1 MRIDAKMLLALFI
14 SGANALD
21 NNKDAINNMN
31 VFPVP
36 DGDTGINMALTLSA
50 VRKMSGEEITTLKEC
65 AREAQDFIMRSARG
79 NSGAILSLFFRGFYK
94 SLKVVESIGVA
105 EMTIALRSASEQ
117 AYRAVQNPAEGTI
130 LTVMRRCAEEAE
142 NALEAKM
149 FNDDTFVEFF
159 AYLVD
164 VAQKALDETPDML
177 PVLKEVGVVDAG
189 GAGFVT
195 MLNGMLAALREDPV
209 ELISEPASVNSAAA
223 DFSEFDTDNITYPY
237 CTECVLEKAEAFS
250 GEGKA
255 DAVREFICG
264 IGDSVVF
271 IEDESIIKLHVHTD
285 HPGLVLERVGEYGM
299 LVSVKI
305 ENMRNQHSALVA
317 SKNDAAKAPIEN
329 NVEIEKVVEPQNEF
343 GFVSVCMGNGIT
355 EMFRDLG
362 ADNVIHGGQT
372 MNPSTQDII
381 DGIRM
386 TPAKTVFVLPNNKNI
401 YLVAL
406 QAAKLVKDR
415 HVEVLN
421 TKSVPQGISAMIAFS
436 AEATVEENL
445 AAMNTALDGVT
456 SISITHAIRNTTID
470 GEKIENG
477 QMLGL
482 VNGSIECVADS
493 TLECLDMLCN
503 KMTDASFVTVFY
515 GEDVSEDIAKEA
527 EAIIKSKTVDAEIM
541 LFSGG
546 QPIYDFIIS
555 VE

>member
-1 MRIDAKMLLALFI
+1 MRIDAKTLLALFI
-14 SGANALD
+14 SGAHALD

-36 DGDTGINMALTLSA
+36 DGDTGINMTLTLSA
-50 VRKMSGEEITTLKEC
+50 VRKMSDEEITTLKEC
-65 AREAQDFIMRSARG
+65 AREAQDLIMRSARG

-94 SLKVVESIGVA
+94 ALKEVDSIGVA
-105 EMTIALRSASEQ
+105 EMSMALRSACDQ

-130 LTVMRRCAEEAE
+130 LTVMRRCAEESERILAE
-142 NALEAKM
+142 GM

-164 VAQKALDETPDML
+164 VAQKALDETPEML

-195 MLNGMLAALREDPV
+195 MLNGMLAALRSDPV
-209 ELISEPASVNSAAA
+209 ELIDEPSDEPKAA
-223 DFSEFDTDNITYPY
+223 DFSEFDTASITFPY
-237 CTECVLEKAEAFS
+237 CTECVLEKADAFV
-250 GEGKA
+250 GEGTA
-255 DAVREFICG
+255 DAVREFVCS

-271 IEDESIIKLHVHTD
+271 IEDENIVKIHVHTD
-285 HPGLVLERVGEYGM
+285 HPGLVLETVGEYGTFI
-299 LVSVKI
+299 SVKV

-317 SKNDAAKAPIEN
+317 GKEEEK
-329 NVEIEKVVEPQNEF
+329 EKVLEPVNDF
-343 GFVSVCMGNGIT
+343 GFVSVCMGEGVT
-355 EMFRDLG
+355 ATFRDLG

-372 MNPSTQDII
+372 MNPSTQNII
-381 DGIRM
+381 DAIRM

-401 YLVAL
+401 YLVAI

-421 TKSVPQGISAMIAFS
+421 TKSVPQGISAMLAFS
-436 AEATVEENL
+436 ADISVEENL
-445 AAMNTALDGVT
+445 DSMNAAIEGVT
-456 SISITHAIRNTTID
+456 SMSITHAIRNTTID

-482 VNGSIECVADS
+482 MNGSIECVADS
-493 TLECLDMLCN
+493 TLECLEMLCD
-503 KMTDASFVTVFY
+503 KMTDASFITLFY
-515 GEDVSEDIAKEA
+515 GSDVSEDLAKQA
-527 EAIIKSKTVDAEIM
+527 EELVQSKTVDAEII
-541 LFSGG
+541 LVSGG

>member
-1 MRIDAKMLLALFI
+1 MRIDAKTLLALFI

-36 DGDTGINMALTLSA
+36 DGDTGINMTLTLSA
-50 VRKMSGEEITTLKEC
+50 VRKMSDEEITTLKEC
-65 AREAQDFIMRSARG
+65 AREAQDLIMRSARG

-94 SLKVVESIGVA
+94 ALKEVDSIGVA
-105 EMTIALRSASEQ
+105 EMSMALRSACDQ

-130 LTVMRRCAEEAE
+130 LTVMRRCAEESERILAE
-142 NALEAKM
+142 GM
-149 FNDDTFVEFF
+149 FNDDTFIEFF

-164 VAQKALDETPDML
+164 VAQKALDETPEML

-195 MLNGMLAALREDPV
+195 MLNGMLAALRSDPV
-209 ELISEPASVNSAAA
+209 ELIDEPSDEPKAA
-223 DFSEFDTDNITYPY
+223 DFAEFDTASITFPY
-237 CTECVLEKAEAFS
+237 CTECVLEKSDAFV
-250 GEGKA
+250 GEGTA
-255 DAVREFICG
+255 DAVREYVCS

-271 IEDESIIKLHVHTD
+271 IEDENIVKIHVHTD
-285 HPGLVLERVGEYGM
+285 HPGLVLETVGEYGTFI
-299 LVSVKI
+299 SVKV

-317 SKNDAAKAPIEN
+317 GKEEEKEKA
-329 NVEIEKVVEPQNEF
+329 VEPANDF
-343 GFVSVCMGNGIT
+343 GFVSVCMGEGVT
-355 EMFRDLG
+355 ATFRDLG

-381 DGIRM
+381 DAIRM

-421 TKSVPQGISAMIAFS
+421 TKSVPQGISAMLAFS
-436 AEATVEENL
+436 ADISTEENL
-445 AAMNTALDGVT
+445 DSMNAAIEGVT
-456 SISITHAIRNTTID
+456 SMSITHAIRNTTID

-482 VNGSIECVADS
+482 MNGSIECVADS
-493 TLECLDMLCN
+493 TLECLEMLCD
-503 KMTDASFVTVFY
+503 KMTDASFITLFY
-515 GEDVSEDIAKEA
+515 GSDVSEDDAKRA
-527 EAIIKSKTVDAEIM
+527 EELVQSKTVDAEII
-541 LFSGG
+541 LVSGG

>member
-1 MRIDAKMLLALFI
+1 MRIDAKMLLAIFV

-36 DGDTGINMALTLSA
+36 DGDTGINMTLTLSA
-50 VRKMSGEEITTLKEC
+50 VRKMNDEEITTLKQC
-65 AREAQDFIMRSARG
+65 AQRAQDLIMRSARG

-94 SLKVVESIGVA
+94 ALKYVESIGVA

-130 LTVMRRCAEEAE
+130 LTVMRRCAEAAE
-142 NALEAKM
+142 NALEEKK

-159 AYLVD
+159 AYLVE
-164 VAQKALDETPDML
+164 VAQKALDETPEML

-189 GAGFVT
+189 GCGFVT

-209 ELISEPASVNSAAA
+209 ELIDEPTSIEPAAA
-223 DFSEFDTDNITYPY
+223 DFSGFDTSDITFPY
-237 CTECVLEKAEAFS
+237 CTECVLEKSKEFY
-250 GEGKA
+250 GEGTA
-255 DAVREFICG
+255 DAVREFICT

-271 IEDESIIKLHVHTD
+271 IDDESIVKLHVHTD
-285 HPGLVLERVGEYGM
+285 HPGLVLEKVGEYGM
-299 LVSVKI
+299 FVSVKI

-317 SKNDAAKAPIEN
+317 DREEKKEK
-329 NVEIEKVVEPQNEF
+329 EKVVAPENDY
-343 GFVSVCMGNGIT
+343 GFVSVCMGEGIT
-355 EMFRDLG
+355 ATFYDLG

-421 TKSVPQGISAMIAFS
+421 TKSVPQGISAMISFS
-436 AEATVEENL
+436 AEASLEENL
-445 AAMNTALDGVT
+445 SAMNSALEAVT
-456 SISITHAIRNTTID
+456 SMSITHAIRDTTID

-482 VNGSIECVADS
+482 MNGSIECVADT
-493 TLECLDMLCN
+493 TLECLDMLCDR
-503 KMTDASFVTVFY
+503 MSDASFITVFY
-515 GEDVSEDIAKEA
+515 GADVSEETAQKA
-527 EAIIKSKTVDAEIM
+527 EALIQSKNSDAEVIVV
-541 LFSGG
+541 SGG

>member
-1 MRIDAKMLLALFI
+1 MRIDAKMLLAIFV

-36 DGDTGINMALTLSA
+36 DGDTGINMTLTLSA
-50 VRKMSGEEITTLKEC
+50 VRKMNDEEITTLKQC
-65 AREAQDFIMRSARG
+65 AQRAQDLIMRSARG

-94 SLKVVESIGVA
+94 ALKYVESIGVA
-105 EMTIALRSASEQ
+105 EMTIALRSACEQ

-130 LTVMRRCAEEAE
+130 LTVMRRCAEAAE
-142 NALEAKM
+142 NALEERK
-149 FNDDTFVEFF
+149 FNDDTFVDFF
-159 AYLVD
+159 AYLVET
-164 VAQKALDETPDML
+164 AQKTLDETPDML

-189 GAGFVT
+189 GCGFVT

-209 ELISEPASVNSAAA
+209 ELVNEPASVEPAAA
-223 DFSEFDTDNITYPY
+223 DFSNFDTSNITFPY
-237 CTECVLEKAEAFS
+237 CTECVLEKSEQFY
-250 GEGKA
+250 GEGMA
-255 DAVREFICG
+255 DAVREFICT

-271 IEDESIIKLHVHTD
+271 IEDENIVKLHVHTD
-285 HPGLVLERVGEYGM
+285 HPGLVLEKVGEYGM
-299 LVSVKI
+299 FVSVKI

-317 SKNDAAKAPIEN
+317 GKEEAL
-329 NVEIEKVVEPQNEF
+329 EKVVSPENDY
-343 GFVSVCMGNGIT
+343 GFVSVCMGAGIT
-355 EMFRDLG
+355 DTFRDLG

-421 TKSVPQGISAMIAFS
+421 TKSVPQGISAMISFS
-436 AEATVEENL
+436 PEASLEENL
-445 AAMNTALDGVT
+445 LSMNSSIEAVT
-456 SISITHAIRNTTID
+456 SMSITHAIRNTTID

-482 VNGSIECVADS
+482 MNGSIECVADS
-493 TLECLDMLCN
+493 TLECLEMLCD
-503 KMTDASFVTVFY
+503 KMTDASFITLFY
-515 GEDVSEDIAKEA
+515 GSDVSEEMAQSA
-527 EAIIKSKTVDAEIM
+527 EALVQTKNSDAEIVVV
-541 LFSGG
+541 SGG
-546 QPIYDFIIS
+546 QPLYDFIIS

>member
-1 MRIDAKMLLALFI
+1 MRIDAKTLLALFI

-36 DGDTGINMALTLSA
+36 DGDTGINMTLTLSA
-50 VRKMSGEEITTLKEC
+50 VRKMSDEEITTLKEC
-65 AREAQDFIMRSARG
+65 AREAQDLIMRSARG

-94 SLKVVESIGVA
+94 ALKEVDSIGVA
-105 EMTIALRSASEQ
+105 EMSMALRSACDQ

-130 LTVMRRCAEEAE
+130 LTVMRRCAEESERILAE
-142 NALEAKM
+142 GM
-149 FNDDTFVEFF
+149 FNDDTFIEFF

-164 VAQKALDETPDML
+164 VAQKALDETPEML

-195 MLNGMLAALREDPV
+195 MLNGMLAALRSDPV
-209 ELISEPASVNSAAA
+209 ELIDEPSDEPKAA
-223 DFSEFDTDNITYPY
+223 DFAEFDTASITFPY
-237 CTECVLEKAEAFS
+237 CTECVLEKSDAFV
-250 GEGKA
+250 GEGTA
-255 DAVREFICG
+255 DAVREFVCS

-271 IEDESIIKLHVHTD
+271 IEDENIVKIHVHTD
-285 HPGLVLERVGEYGM
+285 HPGLVLETVGEYGTFI
-299 LVSVKI
+299 SVKV

-317 SKNDAAKAPIEN
+317 GKEEEKEKA
-329 NVEIEKVVEPQNEF
+329 VEPVNDF
-343 GFVSVCMGNGIT
+343 GFVSVCMGEGVT
-355 EMFRDLG
+355 ATFRDLG

-372 MNPSTQDII
+372 MNPSTQNII
-381 DGIRM
+381 DAIRM

-421 TKSVPQGISAMIAFS
+421 TKSVPQGISAMLAFS
-436 AEATVEENL
+436 ADISTEENL
-445 AAMNTALDGVT
+445 DSMNAAIEGVT
-456 SISITHAIRNTTID
+456 SMSITHAIRNTTID

-482 VNGSIECVADS
+482 MNGSIECVADS
-493 TLECLDMLCN
+493 TLECLEMLCD
-503 KMTDASFVTVFY
+503 KMTDASFITLFY
-515 GEDVSEDIAKEA
+515 GSDVSEDDAKRA
-527 EAIIKSKTVDAEIM
+527 EELVQSKTVDAEII
-541 LFSGG
+541 LVSGG

>member
-1 MRIDAKMLLALFI
+1 MRIDAKTLLALFI

-36 DGDTGINMALTLSA
+36 DGDTGINMTLTLSA
-50 VRKMSGEEITTLKEC
+50 VRKMSDEEITTLKEC
-65 AREAQDFIMRSARG
+65 AREAQDLIMRSARG

-94 SLKVVESIGVA
+94 ALKEVDSIGVA
-105 EMTIALRSASEQ
+105 EMSMALRSACDQ

-130 LTVMRRCAEEAE
+130 LTVMRRCAEESERILAE
-142 NALEAKM
+142 GM
-149 FNDDTFVEFF
+149 FNDDTFIEFF

-164 VAQKALDETPDML
+164 VAQKALDETPEML

-195 MLNGMLAALREDPV
+195 MLNGMLAALRSDPV
-209 ELISEPASVNSAAA
+209 ELIDEPSDEPKAA
-223 DFSEFDTDNITYPY
+223 DFAEFDTASITFPY
-237 CTECVLEKAEAFS
+237 CTECVLEKSDAFV
-250 GEGKA
+250 GEGTA
-255 DAVREFICG
+255 DAVREYVCS

-271 IEDESIIKLHVHTD
+271 IEDENIVKIHVHTD
-285 HPGLVLERVGEYGM
+285 HPGLVLETVGEYGTFI
-299 LVSVKI
+299 SVKV

-317 SKNDAAKAPIEN
+317 GKEEEKEKA
-329 NVEIEKVVEPQNEF
+329 VEPVNDF
-343 GFVSVCMGNGIT
+343 GFVSVCMGEGVT
-355 EMFRDLG
+355 ATFRDLG

-372 MNPSTQDII
+372 MNPSTQNII
-381 DGIRM
+381 DAIRM

-421 TKSVPQGISAMIAFS
+421 TKSVPQGISAMLAFS
-436 AEATVEENL
+436 ADISTEENL
-445 AAMNTALDGVT
+445 DSMNAAIEGVT
-456 SISITHAIRNTTID
+456 SMSITHAIRNTTID

-482 VNGSIECVADS
+482 MNGSIECVADS
-493 TLECLDMLCN
+493 TLECLEMLCD
-503 KMTDASFVTVFY
+503 KMTDASFITLFY
-515 GEDVSEDIAKEA
+515 GSDVSEDDAKRA
-527 EAIIKSKTVDAEIM
+527 EELVQSKTVDAEII
-541 LFSGG
+541 LVSGG

>member
-1 MRIDAKMLLALFI
+1 MRIDAKTLLALFI

-36 DGDTGINMALTLSA
+36 DGDTGINMTLTLSA
-50 VRKMSGEEITTLKEC
+50 VRKMSDEEITTLKEC
-65 AREAQDFIMRSARG
+65 AREAQDLIMRSARG

-94 SLKVVESIGVA
+94 ALKEVDSIGVA
-105 EMTIALRSASEQ
+105 EMSMALRSACDQ

-130 LTVMRRCAEEAE
+130 LTVMRRCAEESERILAE
-142 NALEAKM
+142 GM
-149 FNDDTFVEFF
+149 FNDDTFIEFF

-164 VAQKALDETPDML
+164 VAQKALDETPEML

-195 MLNGMLAALREDPV
+195 MLNGMLAALRSDPV
-209 ELISEPASVNSAAA
+209 ELIDEPSDEPKAA
-223 DFSEFDTDNITYPY
+223 DFAEFDTASITFPY
-237 CTECVLEKAEAFS
+237 CTECVLEKSDAFV
-250 GEGKA
+250 GEGTA
-255 DAVREFICG
+255 DAVREFVCS

-271 IEDESIIKLHVHTD
+271 IEDENIVKIHVHTD
-285 HPGLVLERVGEYGM
+285 HPGLVLETVGEYGTFI
-299 LVSVKI
+299 SVKV

-317 SKNDAAKAPIEN
+317 GKEEEKEKA
-329 NVEIEKVVEPQNEF
+329 VEPANDF
-343 GFVSVCMGNGIT
+343 GFVSVCMGEGVT
-355 EMFRDLG
+355 ATFRDLG

-372 MNPSTQDII
+372 MNPSTQNII
-381 DGIRM
+381 DAIRM

-415 HVEVLN
+415 HVVVLN
-421 TKSVPQGISAMIAFS
+421 TKSVPQGISAMLAFS
-436 AEATVEENL
+436 ADISTEENL
-445 AAMNTALDGVT
+445 DSMNAAIEGVT
-456 SISITHAIRNTTID
+456 SMSITHAIRNTTID

-482 VNGSIECVADS
+482 MNGSIECVADS
-493 TLECLDMLCN
+493 TLECLEMLCD
-503 KMTDASFVTVFY
+503 KMTDASFITLFY
-515 GEDVSEDIAKEA
+515 GSDVSEDDAKRA
-527 EAIIKSKTVDAEIM
+527 EELVQSKTVDAEII
-541 LFSGG
+541 LVSGG

>member
-1 MRIDAKMLLALFI
+1 MRIDAKTLLALFV

-36 DGDTGINMALTLSA
+36 DGDTGINMTLTLSA
-50 VRKMSGEEITTLKEC
+50 VRKMGDDEVTTLKEC
-65 AREAQDFIMRSARG
+65 AREAQDLIMRSARG

-94 SLKVVESIGVA
+94 AVKEAETLGVA
-105 EMTIALRSASEQ
+105 EMSHALRSACDQ
-117 AYRAVQNPAEGTI
+117 AYRAVQHPSEGTI

-142 NALEAKM
+142 RVVDEGLYT
-149 FNDDTFVEFF
+149 DDTFVDFF
-159 AYLVD
+159 AHLVD
-164 VAQKALDETPDML
+164 VAQNALDETPDML

-189 GAGFVT
+189 GCGFVT
-195 MLNGMLAALREDPV
+195 MLNGMLSALREDPV
-209 ELISEPASVNSAAA
+209 ELVAEPAAAEPAAA
-223 DFSEFDTDNITYPY
+223 DFSEFDTANITFPY
-237 CTECVLEKAEAFS
+237 CTECVLEKAQEFE

-255 DAVREFICG
+255 DAVREFICT

-285 HPGLVLERVGEYGM
+285 HPGLVLEKASEYGM
-299 LVSVKI
+299 LISVKI

-317 SKNDAAKAPIEN
+317 GKEEEKEK
-329 NVEIEKVVEPQNEF
+329 EKVVAPENDY
-343 GFVSVCMGNGIT
+343 GFVSVCMGSGIT
-355 EMFRDLG
+355 DTFRDLG

-421 TKSVPQGISAMIAFS
+421 TKSVPQGISAMLAFS
-436 AEATVEENL
+436 PEATVEENL
-445 AAMNTALDGVT
+445 ESMNAALEAVVSM
-456 SISITHAIRNTTID
+456 SITHAIRNTTID

-482 VNGSIECVADS
+482 MNGSIECVADT
-493 TLECLDMLCN
+493 TLECLDMLCD
-503 KMTDASFVTVFY
+503 KMGGASFITIFY
-515 GEDVSEDIAKEA
+515 GSDVSEEAAQEA
-527 EAIIKSKTVDAEIM
+527 ESLVQAKNPSAEIVVV
-541 LFSGG
+541 SGG
-546 QPIYDFIIS
+546 QPLYDFIIS

>member
-1 MRIDAKMLLALFI
+1 MRIDAKTLLALFI

-36 DGDTGINMALTLSA
+36 DGDTGINMTLTLSA
-50 VRKMSGEEITTLKEC
+50 VRKMSDEEITTLKEC
-65 AREAQDFIMRSARG
+65 AREAQDLIMRSARG

-94 SLKVVESIGVA
+94 ALKEVDSIGVA
-105 EMTIALRSASEQ
+105 EMSMALRSACDQ

-130 LTVMRRCAEEAE
+130 LTVMRRCAEESERILAE
-142 NALEAKM
+142 GM
-149 FNDDTFVEFF
+149 FNDDTFIEFF

-164 VAQKALDETPDML
+164 VAQKALDETPEML

-195 MLNGMLAALREDPV
+195 MLNGMLAALRSDPV
-209 ELISEPASVNSAAA
+209 ELIDEPSDEPKAA
-223 DFSEFDTDNITYPY
+223 DFAEFDTASITFPY
-237 CTECVLEKAEAFS
+237 CTECVLEKSDAFV
-250 GEGKA
+250 GEGTA
-255 DAVREFICG
+255 DAVREFVCS

-271 IEDESIIKLHVHTD
+271 IEDENIVKIHVHTD
-285 HPGLVLERVGEYGM
+285 HPGLVLEKVGEYGTFI
-299 LVSVKI
+299 SVKV

-317 SKNDAAKAPIEN
+317 GKEEEKEKA
-329 NVEIEKVVEPQNEF
+329 VEPANDF
-343 GFVSVCMGNGIT
+343 GFVSVCMGEGVT
-355 EMFRDLG
+355 ATFRDLG

-372 MNPSTQDII
+372 MNPSTQNII
-381 DGIRM
+381 DAIRM

-421 TKSVPQGISAMIAFS
+421 TKSVPQGISAMLAFS
-436 AEATVEENL
+436 ADISTEENL
-445 AAMNTALDGVT
+445 DSMNAAIEGVT
-456 SISITHAIRNTTID
+456 SMSITHAIRNTTID

-482 VNGSIECVADS
+482 MNGSIECVADS
-493 TLECLDMLCN
+493 TLECLEMLCD
-503 KMTDASFVTVFY
+503 KMTDASFITLFY
-515 GEDVSEDIAKEA
+515 GSDVSEDDAKRA
-527 EAIIKSKTVDAEIM
+527 EELVQSKTVDAEII
-541 LFSGG
+541 LVSGG

>member
-1 MRIDAKMLLALFI
+1 MRINAKTLLALFV

-36 DGDTGINMALTLSA
+36 DGDTGINMTLTLSA
-50 VRKMSGEEITTLKEC
+50 VRKLSDEEVTTLKEC
-65 AREAQDFIMRSARG
+65 ARQAQDLIMRSARG

-94 SLKVVESIGVA
+94 ALKYVESIGVA

-130 LTVMRRCAEEAE
+130 LTVMRRCAEAAE
-142 NALEAKM
+142 NALEERR

-164 VAQKALDETPDML
+164 VAQSALDETPEML
-177 PVLKEVGVVDAG
+177 PILKEVGVVDAG

-195 MLNGMLAALREDPV
+195 MLKGMLAALREDPV
-209 ELISEPASVNSAAA
+209 ELIDEAASAEPAAA
-223 DFSEFDTDNITYPY
+223 DFSEFDTANITFPY
-237 CTECVLEKAEAFS
+237 CTEFVLEKS
-250 GEGKA
+250 Q
-255 DAVREFICG
+255 EFIGEDKAGAIKELACS

-271 IEDESIIKLHVHTD
+271 IEDESIVKIHVHTD
-285 HPGLVLERVGEYGM
+285 HPGRVIEKACEYGM
-299 LVSVKI
+299 FVSVKI
-305 ENMRNQHSALVA
+305 ENMRNQHSALV
-317 SKNDAAKAPIEN
+317 SEKKDKN
-329 NVEIEKVVEPQNEF
+329 VEKVVEPVNDY
-343 GFVSVCMGNGIT
+343 GFVSVCMGEGIT
-355 EMFRDLG
+355 ATFKDIG

-381 DGIRM
+381 DAIRM

-406 QAAKLVKDR
+406 QAAKFVEDR
-415 HVEVLN
+415 KVEILN
-421 TKSVPQGISAMIAFS
+421 TKSVPQGISAMLAFS
-436 AEATVEENL
+436 AEVSTEENL
-445 AAMNTALDGVT
+445 SAMEQAIDSVT
-456 SISITHAIRNTTID
+456 SMSITRAIRNTTID

-482 VNGSIECVADS
+482 VNGSIDCVADG
-493 TLECLDMLCN
+493 TMECLEKLCE
-503 KMTDASFVTVFY
+503 KMVDAGFITLFY
-515 GEDVSEDIAKEA
+515 GADVSEEDAKKA
-527 EAIIKSKTVDAEIM
+527 EELVQSKAIDAETVLIA
-541 LFSGG
+541 GG
-546 QPIYDFIIS
+546 QPLYDFIIS

>member
-1 MRIDAKMLLALFI
+1 MRIDAKTLLAIFV

-36 DGDTGINMALTLSA
+36 DGDTGINMTLTLSA
-50 VRKMSGEEITTLKEC
+50 VRKMNDEEITTLKQC
-65 AREAQDFIMRSARG
+65 AQRAQDLIMRSARG

-94 SLKVVESIGVA
+94 ALKYVESIGVA
-105 EMTIALRSASEQ
+105 EMTIALRSACEQ
-117 AYRAVQNPAEGTI
+117 AYRAVQNPSEGTI
-130 LTVMRRCAEEAE
+130 LTVMRRCAEAAE
-142 NALEAKM
+142 DALEERK

-164 VAQKALDETPDML
+164 VAQETLDETPDML

-189 GAGFVT
+189 GCGFVT
-195 MLNGMLAALREDPV
+195 MLKGMLAALREDPV
-209 ELISEPASVNSAAA
+209 ELIEEAAAAEPAAA
-223 DFSEFDTDNITYPY
+223 DFSEFDTANITFPY
-237 CTECVLEKAEAFS
+237 CTECVLEKSEEFY
-250 GEGKA
+250 GEGTA
-255 DAVREFICG
+255 DAVREFVCS

-271 IEDESIIKLHVHTD
+271 IEDENLVKLHVHTD
-285 HPGLVLERVGEYGM
+285 HPGLVLEKVGAYGM
-299 LVSVKI
+299 FVSVKI

-317 SKNDAAKAPIEN
+317 GKEEKK
-329 NVEIEKVVEPQNEF
+329 EKVAAPENDF
-343 GFVSVCMGNGIT
+343 GFVSVCMGAGIT
-355 EMFRDLG
+355 STFRDLG

-436 AEATVEENL
+436 PEASLEENL
-445 AAMNTALDGVT
+445 EAMNSALEAVT
-456 SISITHAIRNTTID
+456 SMSITHAIRNTTID

-482 VNGSIECVADS
+482 MNGSIECVADS
-493 TLECLDMLCN
+493 TLECLEMLCD
-503 KMTDASFVTVFY
+503 KMTDASFITLFY
-515 GEDVSEDIAKEA
+515 GSDVSEELAQKA
-527 EAIIKSKTVDAEIM
+527 EALVQSKTVDAEIIVV
-541 LFSGG
+541 SGG
-546 QPIYDFIIS
+546 QPLYDFVIS

>member
-1 MRIDAKMLLALFI
+1 MRIDAKTLLALFI

-36 DGDTGINMALTLSA
+36 DGDTGINMTLTLSA
-50 VRKMSGEEITTLKEC
+50 VRKMSDEEITTLKEC
-65 AREAQDFIMRSARG
+65 AREAQDLIMRSARG

-94 SLKVVESIGVA
+94 ALKEVDSIGVA
-105 EMTIALRSASEQ
+105 EMSMALRSACDQ

-130 LTVMRRCAEEAE
+130 LTVMRRCAEESERILAE
-142 NALEAKM
+142 GM
-149 FNDDTFVEFF
+149 FNDDTFIEFF

-164 VAQKALDETPDML
+164 VAQKALDETPEML

-195 MLNGMLAALREDPV
+195 MLNGMLAALRSDPV
-209 ELISEPASVNSAAA
+209 ELIDEPSDEPKAA
-223 DFSEFDTDNITYPY
+223 DFAEFDTASITFPY
-237 CTECVLEKAEAFS
+237 CTECVLEKSDAFV
-250 GEGKA
+250 GEGTA
-255 DAVREFICG
+255 DAVREFVCS

-271 IEDESIIKLHVHTD
+271 IEDENIVKIHVHTD
-285 HPGLVLERVGEYGM
+285 HPGLVLEMVGEYGTFI
-299 LVSVKI
+299 SVKV

-317 SKNDAAKAPIEN
+317 GKEEEKEKA
-329 NVEIEKVVEPQNEF
+329 VEPVNDF
-343 GFVSVCMGNGIT
+343 GFVSVCMGEGVT
-355 EMFRDLG
+355 ATFRDLG

-372 MNPSTQDII
+372 MNPSTQNII
-381 DGIRM
+381 DAIRM

-421 TKSVPQGISAMIAFS
+421 TKSVPQGISAMLAFS
-436 AEATVEENL
+436 ADISTEENL
-445 AAMNTALDGVT
+445 DSMNAAIEGVT
-456 SISITHAIRNTTID
+456 SMSITHAIRNTTID

-482 VNGSIECVADS
+482 MNGSIECVADS
-493 TLECLDMLCN
+493 TLECLEMLCD
-503 KMTDASFVTVFY
+503 KMTDASFITLFY
-515 GEDVSEDIAKEA
+515 GSDVSEDDAKRA
-527 EAIIKSKTVDAEIM
+527 EELVQSKTVDAEII
-541 LFSGG
+541 LVSGG

>member
-1 MRIDAKMLLALFI
+1 MRIDAKTLLALFV

-50 VRKMSGEEITTLKEC
+50 VRKMSGEEITTLKQC
-65 AREAQDFIMRSARG
+65 AKDAQDFIMRSARG

-94 SLKVVESIGVA
+94 ALKYVESIGVA

-117 AYRAVQNPAEGTI
+117 AYRAVQNPSEGTI
-130 LTVMRRCAEEAE
+130 LTVMRRCAEAAE
-142 NALEAKM
+142 NALEERM

-164 VAQKALDETPDML
+164 VAQSALDETPEML

-209 ELISEPASVNSAAA
+209 ELIDEPATVDSSAA
-223 DFSEFDTDNITYPY
+223 DFSAFDTENITYPY
-237 CTECVLEKAEAFS
+237 CTECVLEKSESFY

-255 DAVREFICG
+255 DAVREFICT
-264 IGDSVVF
+264 IGDSAVF
-271 IEDESIIKLHVHTD
+271 IEDESIVKLHVHTD
-285 HPGLVLERVGEYGM
+285 HPGLVLEKVGEYGM
-299 LVSVKI
+299 LISVKI
-305 ENMRNQHSALVA
+305 ENMRKQHSALVA
-317 SKNDAAKAPIEN
+317 GGDKSTEIKATE
-329 NVEIEKVVEPQNEF
+329 EEKVVAPENEY
-343 GFVSVCMGNGIT
+343 GFVSVCMGEGIT
-355 EMFRDLG
+355 ATFSDLG

-386 TPAKTVFVLPNNKNI
+386 TPAKNVFVLPNNKNI

-421 TKSVPQGISAMIAFS
+421 TKSVPQGISAMISFNPEGS
-436 AEATVEENL
+436 LEENIE
-445 AAMNTALDGVT
+445 AMNTALEGVT
-456 SISITHAIRNTTID
+456 SMSITHAVRDTTID

-493 TLECLDMLCN
+493 TLECLGMLCD
-503 KMTDASFVTVFY
+503 KMIDASFVTVFY
-515 GEDVSEDIAKEA
+515 GTDVSDDTVASA
-527 EAIIKSKTVDAEIM
+527 EALIQGKATNAEIVIVP
-541 LFSGG
+541 GG

>member
-1 MRIDAKMLLALFI
+1 MRIDAKTLLAMFV

-36 DGDTGINMALTLSA
+36 DGDTGINMTLTLSA
-50 VRKMSGEEITTLKEC
+50 VRKMGDEEVTTLKQC
-65 AREAQDFIMRSARG
+65 AQRAQDLIMRSARG
-79 NSGAILSLFFRGFYK
+79 NSGAILSLFYRGFYK
-94 SLKVVESIGVA
+94 ALKYVESIGVA
-105 EMTIALRSASEQ
+105 EMTIALRSACEQ

-130 LTVMRRCAEEAE
+130 LTVIRRCAEAAE
-142 NALEAKM
+142 NALEERT

-164 VAQKALDETPDML
+164 VAQKTLDETPDML

-195 MLNGMLAALREDPV
+195 MLNGMLSALREDPV
-209 ELISEPASVNSAAA
+209 ELIDEAATEESMAA
-223 DFSEFDTDNITYPY
+223 DFSDFDTANITFPY
-237 CTECVLEKAEAFS
+237 CTECVLDKSEEFL

-255 DAVREFICG
+255 DAVREYVCT

-271 IEDESIIKLHVHTD
+271 IEDENIIKLHVHTD
-285 HPGLVLERVGEYGM
+285 HPGLVLEKVGAYGM
-299 LVSVKI
+299 FASVKI
-305 ENMRNQHSALVA
+305 ENMRNQHSALV
-317 SKNDAAKAPIEN
+317 SGKVEEKEQVVAPE
-329 NVEIEKVVEPQNEF
+329 NEF
-343 GFVSVCMGNGIT
+343 GFVSVCMGAGVT
-355 EMFRDLG
+355 STFRDLG

-372 MNPSTQDII
+372 MNPSTQNII
-381 DGIRM
+381 DAIRL
-386 TPAKTVFVLPNNKNI
+386 TPAKNVFVLPNNKNI

-406 QAAKLVKDR
+406 QAAKLVSDR

-421 TKSVPQGISAMIAFS
+421 TKSVPQGISAMIAFNPEGS
-436 AEATVEENL
+436 LEENIES
-445 AAMNTALDGVT
+445 MNSAIDGVT
-456 SISITHAIRNTTID
+456 SMSITHAIRNTTID

-493 TLECLDMLCN
+493 TMECLSMLSD
-503 KMTDASFVTVFY
+503 KMTDASFITLFY
-515 GEDVSEDIAKEA
+515 GADVSEEDAKAA
-527 EAIIKSKTVDAEIM
+527 EELIQNKTVDAEVV
-541 LFSGG
+541 LVSGG
-546 QPIYDFIIS
+546 QPLYDFIIS

>member
-1 MRIDAKMLLALFI
+1 MRIDAKTLLALFI

-36 DGDTGINMALTLSA
+36 DGDTGINMTLTLSA
-50 VRKMSGEEITTLKEC
+50 VRKMSDEEITTLKEC
-65 AREAQDFIMRSARG
+65 AREAQDLIMRSARG

-94 SLKVVESIGVA
+94 ALKEVDSIGVA
-105 EMTIALRSASEQ
+105 EMSMALRSACDQ

-130 LTVMRRCAEEAE
+130 LTVMRRCAEESERILAE
-142 NALEAKM
+142 GM
-149 FNDDTFVEFF
+149 FNDDTFIEFF

-164 VAQKALDETPDML
+164 VAQKALDETPEML

-195 MLNGMLAALREDPV
+195 MLNGMLAALRSDPV
-209 ELISEPASVNSAAA
+209 ELIDEPSDEPKAA
-223 DFSEFDTDNITYPY
+223 DFAEFDTASITFPY
-237 CTECVLEKAEAFS
+237 CTECVLEKSDAFV
-250 GEGKA
+250 GEGTA
-255 DAVREFICG
+255 DAVREFVCS

-271 IEDESIIKLHVHTD
+271 IEDENIVKIHVHTD
-285 HPGLVLERVGEYGM
+285 HPGLVLEKVGEYGTFI
-299 LVSVKI
+299 SVKV

-317 SKNDAAKAPIEN
+317 GKEEEKEKA
-329 NVEIEKVVEPQNEF
+329 VEPANDF
-343 GFVSVCMGNGIT
+343 GFVSVCMGEGVT
-355 EMFRDLG
+355 ATFRDLG

-372 MNPSTQDII
+372 MNPSTQNII
-381 DGIRM
+381 DAIRM

-421 TKSVPQGISAMIAFS
+421 TKSVPQGISAMLAFS
-436 AEATVEENL
+436 ADISTEENL
-445 AAMNTALDGVT
+445 DSMNAAIEGVT
-456 SISITHAIRNTTID
+456 SMSITHAIRNTTID

-482 VNGSIECVADS
+482 MNGSIECVADS
-493 TLECLDMLCN
+493 TLECLEMLCD
-503 KMTDASFVTVFY
+503 KMTDASFITLFY
-515 GEDVSEDIAKEA
+515 GSDVSEDDAKRA
-527 EAIIKSKTVDAEIM
+527 EELVQSKTIDAEII
-541 LFSGG
+541 LVSGG

>member
-1 MRIDAKMLLALFI
+1 MRIDAKTLLALFI

-36 DGDTGINMALTLSA
+36 DGDTGINMTLTLSA
-50 VRKMSGEEITTLKEC
+50 VRKMSDEEITTLKEC
-65 AREAQDFIMRSARG
+65 AREAQDLIMRSARG

-94 SLKVVESIGVA
+94 ALKEVDSIGVA
-105 EMTIALRSASEQ
+105 EMSMALRSACDQ

-130 LTVMRRCAEEAE
+130 LTVMRRCAEESERILAE
-142 NALEAKM
+142 GM
-149 FNDDTFVEFF
+149 FNDDTFIEFF

-164 VAQKALDETPDML
+164 VAQKALDETPEML

-195 MLNGMLAALREDPV
+195 MLNGMLAALRSDPV
-209 ELISEPASVNSAAA
+209 ELIDEPSDEPKAA
-223 DFSEFDTDNITYPY
+223 DFAEFDTASITFPY
-237 CTECVLEKAEAFS
+237 CTECVLEKSDAFV
-250 GEGKA
+250 GEGTA
-255 DAVREFICG
+255 DAVREFVCS

-271 IEDESIIKLHVHTD
+271 IEDENIVKIHVHTD
-285 HPGLVLERVGEYGM
+285 HPGLVLETVGEYGTFI
-299 LVSVKI
+299 SVKV

-317 SKNDAAKAPIEN
+317 GKEEEKEKA
-329 NVEIEKVVEPQNEF
+329 VEPANDF
-343 GFVSVCMGNGIT
+343 GFVSVCMGEGVT
-355 EMFRDLG
+355 ATFRDLG

-381 DGIRM
+381 DAIRM

-421 TKSVPQGISAMIAFS
+421 TKSVPQGISAMLAFS
-436 AEATVEENL
+436 ADISTEENL
-445 AAMNTALDGVT
+445 DSMNAAIEGVT
-456 SISITHAIRNTTID
+456 SMSITHAIRNTTID

-482 VNGSIECVADS
+482 MNGSIECVADS
-493 TLECLDMLCN
+493 TLECLEMLCD
-503 KMTDASFVTVFY
+503 KMTDASFITLFY
-515 GEDVSEDIAKEA
+515 GSDVSEDDAKRA
-527 EAIIKSKTVDAEIM
+527 EELVQSKTVDAEII
-541 LFSGG
+541 LVSGG

>member
-1 MRIDAKMLLALFI
+1 MRIDAKTLLALFI

-36 DGDTGINMALTLSA
+36 DGDTGINMTLTLSA
-50 VRKMSGEEITTLKEC
+50 VRKMSDEEITTLKEC
-65 AREAQDFIMRSARG
+65 AREAQDLIMRSARG

-94 SLKVVESIGVA
+94 ALKEVDSIGVA
-105 EMTIALRSASEQ
+105 EMSMALRSACDQ

-130 LTVMRRCAEEAE
+130 LTVMRRCAEESERILAE
-142 NALEAKM
+142 GM

-164 VAQKALDETPDML
+164 VAQKALDETPEML

-195 MLNGMLAALREDPV
+195 MLNGMLAALRSDPV
-209 ELISEPASVNSAAA
+209 ELIDVPSDEPKAA
-223 DFSEFDTDNITYPY
+223 DFSEFDTASITFPY
-237 CTECVLEKAEAFS
+237 CTECVLEKADAFV
-250 GEGKA
+250 GEGTA
-255 DAVREFICG
+255 DAVREFVCS

-271 IEDESIIKLHVHTD
+271 IEDENIVKIHVHTD
-285 HPGLVLERVGEYGM
+285 HPGLVLEKVGEYGTFI
-299 LVSVKI
+299 SVKV

-317 SKNDAAKAPIEN
+317 GKEEEK
-329 NVEIEKVVEPQNEF
+329 EKVLEPVNDF
-343 GFVSVCMGNGIT
+343 GFVSVCMGEGVT
-355 EMFRDLG
+355 ATFRDLG

-372 MNPSTQDII
+372 MNPSTQNII
-381 DGIRM
+381 DAIRM

-401 YLVAL
+401 YLVAI

-421 TKSVPQGISAMIAFS
+421 TKSVPQGISAMLAFS
-436 AEATVEENL
+436 ADISVEENL
-445 AAMNTALDGVT
+445 ASMNAAIEGVT
-456 SISITHAIRNTTID
+456 SMSITHAIRNTTID

-482 VNGSIECVADS
+482 MNGSIECVADS
-493 TLECLDMLCN
+493 TLECLEMLCD
-503 KMTDASFVTVFY
+503 KMTDASFITLFY
-515 GEDVSEDIAKEA
+515 GSDVSEDLAKQA
-527 EAIIKSKTVDAEIM
+527 EELVQSKTVDAEII
-541 LFSGG
+541 LVSGG

>member
-1 MRIDAKMLLALFI
+1 MRIDAKTLLALFV

-36 DGDTGINMALTLSA
+36 DGDTGINMTLTLSA
-50 VRKMSGEEITTLKEC
+50 VRKMGDEEVTTLKEC
-65 AREAQDFIMRSARG
+65 AKRAQDLIMRSARG

-94 SLKVVESIGVA
+94 ALKYVESIGVA

-130 LTVMRRCAEEAE
+130 LTVMRRCAEAAE
-142 NALEAKM
+142 NALEERK

-164 VAQKALDETPDML
+164 VAQKTLDETPEML

-189 GAGFVT
+189 GCGFVT

-209 ELISEPASVNSAAA
+209 ELIDEPASAEPAAA
-223 DFSEFDTDNITYPY
+223 DFSNFDTSNITFPY
-237 CTECVLEKAEAFS
+237 CTECVLEKSEAFY

-255 DAVREFICG
+255 DAVRKFICT

-271 IEDESIIKLHVHTD
+271 IEDESIVKLHVHTD
-285 HPGLVLERVGEYGM
+285 HPGLVLEKVGEYGM
-299 LVSVKI
+299 FISVKI

-317 SKNDAAKAPIEN
+317 GKEEEK
-329 NVEIEKVVEPQNEF
+329 EKVVDPENDY
-343 GFVSVCMGNGIT
+343 GFVSVCMGEGIT
-355 EMFRDLG
+355 ATFHDLG

-381 DGIRM
+381 DAIRM

-406 QAAKLVKDR
+406 QAAKLVGDR

-421 TKSVPQGISAMIAFS
+421 TKSVPQGISAMISFS
-436 AEATVEENL
+436 PEASLEENVE
-445 AAMNTALDGVT
+445 AMNAALEAVT
-456 SISITHAIRNTTID
+456 SMSITHAIRNTTID

-482 VNGSIECVADS
+482 MNGSIECVADG
-493 TLECLDMLCN
+493 TLECLEMLCDR
-503 KMTDASFVTVFY
+503 MTDASFITLFY
-515 GEDVSEDIAKEA
+515 GVDVSEEVAQKA
-527 EAIIKSKTVDAEIM
+527 EALIQSKTVDAEIIVV
-541 LFSGG
+541 SGG

>member
-1 MRIDAKMLLALFI
+1 MRIDAKTLLALFV

-50 VRKMSGEEITTLKEC
+50 VRKMSGEEITTLKQC
-65 AREAQDFIMRSARG
+65 AKDAQDFIMRSARG

-94 SLKVVESIGVA
+94 ALKYVESIGVA

-117 AYRAVQNPAEGTI
+117 AYRAVQNPSEGTI
-130 LTVMRRCAEEAE
+130 LTVMRRCAEAAE
-142 NALEAKM
+142 NALEEKM

-164 VAQKALDETPDML
+164 VAQSALDETPEML

-209 ELISEPASVNSAAA
+209 ELIDEPATVDSSAA
-223 DFSEFDTDNITYPY
+223 DFSAFDTENITYPY
-237 CTECVLEKAEAFS
+237 CTECVLEKSESFY

-255 DAVREFICG
+255 DAVREFICT
-264 IGDSVVF
+264 IGDSAVF
-271 IEDESIIKLHVHTD
+271 IEDESIVKLHVHTD
-285 HPGLVLERVGEYGM
+285 HPGLVLEKVGEYGM
-299 LVSVKI
+299 FISVKI
-305 ENMRNQHSALVA
+305 ENMRKQHSALVA
-317 SKNDAAKAPIEN
+317 GGDKSTEIKATE
-329 NVEIEKVVEPQNEF
+329 EEKVVAPENEY
-343 GFVSVCMGNGIT
+343 GFVSVCMGEGIT
-355 EMFRDLG
+355 ATFSDLG
-362 ADNVIHGGQT
+362 AYNVIHGGQT

-386 TPAKTVFVLPNNKNI
+386 TPAKNVFVLPNNKNI

-421 TKSVPQGISAMIAFS
+421 TKSVPQGISAMISFNPEGS
-436 AEATVEENL
+436 LEENL
-445 AAMNTALDGVT
+445 EAMNTALEGVT
-456 SISITHAIRNTTID
+456 SMSITHAVRDTTID

-493 TLECLDMLCN
+493 TLECLSMLCD
-503 KMTDASFVTVFY
+503 KMIDASFVTVFY
-515 GEDVSEDIAKEA
+515 GADVSDDTVASA
-527 EAIIKSKTVDAEIM
+527 EALIQSKASNAEIVIVP
-541 LFSGG
+541 GG
-546 QPIYDFIIS
+546 QPLYDFIIS